1 MKSIKVGD
9 RVIGRKG
16 AGKGLEGTVIYIP
29 ESYGPTC
36 DGVSIW
42 RAPLFA
48 SVKFREG
55 ATMYV
60 RLSDLSLIS

>member
-1 MKSIKVGD
+1 MKSIKAGD
-9 RVIGRKG
+9 RVTARRG
-16 AGKGLEGTVIYIP
+16 ASKGLEGTVIKIL

-36 DGVSIW
+36 DGVRIW

-48 SVKFREG
+48 CVKFREG

-60 RLSDLSLIS
+60 RLSDLSV